1 MLDRLDNAIYIWWGM
16 GWGGG
21 SGLLNHQSLVLSLY
35 LCVVG
40 KRRQQQA
47 FQEQLSRSSTRTSRI
62 SAGTENSHLI
72 LQKQKLRIQL
82 AYWWEVRYT
91 TLWK

>member
-1 MLDRLDNAIYIWWGM
+1 M

-40 KRRQQQA
+40 KRGQQQA
-47 FQEQLSRSSTRTSRI
+47 FKEQLSRSSTRTSRI
-62 SAGTENSHLI
+62 SAGTENSHF
-72 LQKQKLRIQL
+72 KSYKN
-82 AYWWEVRYT
+82 
-91 TLWK
+91 KS